1 MPLPFILAPLAVP
14 VVVAKKRDNKRK
26 QAASN
31 VFSNKY
37 PLLDDFKSMEASL
50 AAALLELKNI
60 RNSAANTASAQRV
73 KSRNTTAL
81 NKWIQIIKGHLN
93 DLKSGMNVA
102 SSESVVVG
110 TAQQPAEQLPR
121 PNRIPSSEVVSMGSA
136 APVGAVEESSV
147 LAESGIASTRKKGI
161 NLLVLGGVA
170 VGVFLIYK
178 LLKK

>member
-1 MPLPFILAPLAVP
+1 
-14 VVVAKKRDNKRK
+14 
-26 QAASN
+26 
-31 VFSNKY
+31 
-37 PLLDDFKSMEASL
+37 MEASL
-50 AAALLELKNI
+50 AAAQLELKNI
-60 RNSAANTASAQRV
+60 RNSAANTAGAQRV

-121 PNRIPSSEVVSMGSA
+121 NRIPSSEVVSMGSA